1 MPISGPVQSYSLVLP
16 GLTNGP
22 GPVDQPMD
30 NVWAGCLFSHWE
42 SQTSPQYEVKLEE
55 PGQDNCLAAMCDAM
69 RVLLSSVSSLLNFS
83 VVQSSAVY
91 WSNTIDTVEIPN
103 FGALPYLANSK
114 LREAS
119 KG

>member
-1 MPISGPVQSYSLVLP
+1 MKTAREKGIQY
-16 GLTNGP
+16 NA
-22 GPVDQPMD
+22 VD
-30 NVWAGCLFSHWE
+30 A
-42 SQTSPQYEVKLEE
+42 
-55 PGQDNCLAAMCDAM
+55 
-69 RVLLSSVSSLLNFS
+69 
-83 VVQSSAVY
+83 VQSSAVY

>member
-1 MPISGPVQSYSLVLP
+1 MQHGGNWGKNCYDLKFGSFYPNSSLGWMPISGPVQSYSLVLP

-30 NVWAGCLFSHWE
+30 NVWSGCLFSHWE

-69 RVLLSSVSSLLNFS
+69 HRLTDQCSILQCIVPDCP
-83 VVQSSAVY
+83 
-91 WSNTIDTVEIPN
+91 WCTVW
-103 FGALPYLANSK
+103 
-114 LREAS
+114 
-119 KG
+119 